1 MAWGKIDDGM
11 MDHQKIDAALDA
23 GGPWVM
29 VVWLRGLCHAAKGL
43 TDGEISRRAAL
54 RLTADTDSPGAAL
67 DALVACGLWDQRA
80 GSYWIHDY
88 LDYNPTRAQV
98 LAEREGA
105 RKRKETSRSKAKG
118 KAQPESHDQSRRDTN
133 RDGQEESRSESPPP
147 RTRTRTPSRSRPD
160 LPAAAAADLG
170 TSEDGPSPELGQQ
183 QPGKRTEKQAGNPT
197 QVLDDLQETRMAEI
211 RARNAAHAEIVTRW
225 CEGLAIRPP
234 RFPAAQVL
242 DLKRAVLDHGPE
254 TAKAAVEKVLRF
266 RHPSIPMV
274 LRLCREGLFEDPTPP
289 EPPADLGALISK
301 AVDPDL
307 EAWPTA
313 EGWKPGDRKAWD
325 AIKGSIVERL
335 NAHVFDTYFCALHG
349 FLEREGRRAL
359 VAPNPFL
366 AKWVTENYLDF
377 LTYEID
383 QAIGDGGSVEILI
396 HSN

>member
-118 KAQPESHDQSRRDTN
+118 KAQPESHNQSRRDTN
-133 RDGQEESRSESPPP
+133 RDNQEESRSESHPP

-170 TSEDGPSPELGQQ
+170 TSEDGGAESQGQQ
-183 QPGKRTEKQAGNPT
+183 QPGKGAVKQGQTKA
-197 QVLDDLQETRMAEI
+197 QEADAARLSEI
-211 RARNAAHAEIVTRW
+211 TARNAAHAEIVARW
-225 CEGLAIRPP
+225 CEGLAIRPEK
-234 RFPAAQVL
+234 FPAAQML
-242 DLKRAVLDHGPE
+242 DLKRAVVDHGPE
-254 TAKAAVEKVLRF
+254 TARAAVEKVLRF
-266 RHPSIPMV
+266 RHPSIPLV
-274 LRLCREGLFEDPTPP
+274 LRLCKEGLFEEPTPS
-289 EPPADLGALISK
+289 EPPIDLAARISAAADPEIE
-301 AVDPDL
+301 D
-307 EAWPTA
+307 WPTTD
-313 EGWKPGDRKAWD
+313 GWKPGDAKAW
-325 AIKGSIVERL
+325 ALIQGKISLRL
-335 NAHVFDTYFCALHG
+335 NVHVFDTYFGKLRG
-349 FLEREGRRAL
+349 FLERDGRRAL
-359 VAPNPFL
+359 VGPNPFL
-366 AKWVTENYLDF
+366 CKWVVENYLDF

-383 QAIGDGGSVEILI
+383 QSLGDGGAVEILAAR
-396 HSN
+396 